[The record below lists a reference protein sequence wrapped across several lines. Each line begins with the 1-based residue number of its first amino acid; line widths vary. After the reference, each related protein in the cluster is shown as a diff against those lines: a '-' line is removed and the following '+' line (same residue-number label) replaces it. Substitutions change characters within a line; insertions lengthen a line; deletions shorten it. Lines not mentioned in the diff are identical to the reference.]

1 LTSKISLAMS
11 LLVSIPILIV
21 FLYVTIIALYSFKL
35 SQIKNP
41 GRGKP
46 KGTRRVSLVIPFRN
60 EGKNLGG
67 LVQDLLAQS
76 YPADLFQVIFVDDH
90 SEDDSMLILESL
102 IANRA
107 GFSCLSLPVNKHGK
121 KEALCTGIEKVENDW
136 IIQVDADCR
145 IGERFIASHM
155 THLKKHPSDL
165 VAGLVTTNKNSN
177 RFMETFERM
186 DLLSLSGV
194 GAASFFYK
202 RPMMCSGANLAFS
215 KDLYNQTRLYDPSES
230 VASGDDMFLMI
241 GARKLGRSL
250 SFNLATDSLVS
261 TTPVSKLPCYLKQR
275 VRWGAKTPY
284 YRQWDIQFLAILVV
298 LTNVAVLIYPVWALT
313 FPGTWPWL
321 LGIWVVKTFI
331 DGSLIFRTAGFTKQ
345 KLSIKWFLLASIV
358 YYPVF
363 LMILIKSLSGQSV
376 WKERIPK

>member
-1 LTSKISLAMS
+1 MTSKISLVMS

-35 SQIKNP
+35 SQIKKP
-41 GRGKP
+41 EGWKSRG
-46 KGTRRVSLVIPFRN
+46 TSRVSLVIPFRN

-67 LVQDLLAQS
+67 LVQDLLAQD
-76 YPADLFQVIFVDDH
+76 YPAGLFQVIFVDDH
-90 SEDDSMLILESL
+90 SNDGSMGVLESL

-107 GFSCLSLPVNKHGK
+107 GFSCLSLPENKHGK
-121 KEALCTGIEKVENDW
+121 KAALGFGIERVENDW
-136 IIQVDADCR
+136 IIQIDADCR

-155 THLKKHPSDL
+155 IHLKNHPSDL
-165 VAGLVTTNKNSN
+165 VAGLVTTNNNSH

-215 KDLYNQTRLYDPSES
+215 KVLYNQTRLYDPSES

-241 GARKLGRSL
+241 GARKLGKSL
-250 SFNLATDSLVS
+250 SYNVETESVVH
-261 TTPVSKLPCYLKQR
+261 TTPVHKLSSYLNQR
-275 VRWGAKTPY
+275 VRWGTKTPY
-284 YRQWDIQFLAILVV
+284 YRQWDIQFLAMLVV
-298 LTNVAVLIYPVWALT
+298 LTNLAVLIYPVWALA
-313 FPGTWPWL
+313 FSGTWPWL
-321 LGIWVVKTFI
+321 LGIWVAKIIV
-331 DGSLIFRTAGFTKQ
+331 DGSLIFRMARFTKQ
-345 KLSIKWFLLASIV
+345 KLPLKWFLLASVV
-358 YYPVF
+358 YYPIF
-363 LMILIKSLSGQSV
+363 LMILIRSLSGQSA

>member
-1 LTSKISLAMS
+1 MS
-11 LLVSIPILIV
+11 LLVSIPALIV

-35 SQIKNP
+35 SQIKNS
-41 GRGKP
+41 GHGNP
-46 KGTRRVSLVIPFRN
+46 KGTIRVSLVIPFRN
-60 EGKNLGG
+60 EGEKLGG
-67 LVQDLLAQS
+67 LVQDLLAQT
-76 YPADLFQVIFVDDH
+76 YPEDLFQVIFVDDH
-90 SEDDSMLILESL
+90 SEDDSMMLMKSL
-102 IANRA
+102 IADRA
-107 GFSCLSLPVNKHGK
+107 EFSCLSLPENKHGK
-121 KEALCTGIEKVENDW
+121 KEALCFGIEKVKNDW

-145 IGERFIASHM
+145 IGERFLASHM
-155 THLKKHPSDL
+155 NHLKKHPSDL
-165 VAGLVTTNKNSN
+165 VAGLVTTYKDSN

-194 GAASFFYK
+194 GAASFIFK

-250 SFNLATDSLVS
+250 SFNLATDSVVR
-261 TTPVSKLPCYLKQR
+261 TTPVDKLPSYLKQR

-284 YRQWDIQFLAILVV
+284 YRQLDIQLLAILVV
-298 LTNVAVLIYPVWALT
+298 LTNVAVLISPVLALT
-313 FPGTWPWL
+313 FSGTWPWL
-321 LGIWVVKTFI
+321 LGIWVAKTFA
-331 DGSLIFRTAGFTKQ
+331 DGSLIFRMAGFTKQ
-345 KLSIKWFLLASIV
+345 KLPVKWFLLASIV

-363 LMILIKSLSGQSV
+363 LMILIRSLSGQPG